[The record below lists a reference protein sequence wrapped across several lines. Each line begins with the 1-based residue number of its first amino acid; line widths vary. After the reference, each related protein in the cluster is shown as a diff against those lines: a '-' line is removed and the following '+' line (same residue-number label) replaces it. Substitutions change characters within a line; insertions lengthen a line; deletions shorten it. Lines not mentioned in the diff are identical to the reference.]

1 MTEERKLK
9 QISVLLYEDQ
19 LEPLKKLCKLKLFD
33 SQNDYFRQSVDKFLK
48 DNEELL
54 KDK

>member
-1 MTEERKLK
+1 MTDKRPLK

-19 LEPLKKLCKLKLFD
+19 LESLKKLCKLKLFD
-33 SQNDYFRQSVDKFLK
+33 SQNDYFRQTVDKFLD
-48 DNEELL
+48 DNKELL